1 MPLILWY
8 IIVGFV
14 SICTQDA
21 YFQHRASTA
30 KKNQKKTTQQQQ
42 TNKTINN
49 KKDCRYKFILKYSQ
63 VKMTES
69 HHNNYISQPFKITFF
84 RKLLV
89 IVFIYGYFQ
98 EKHV

>member
-21 YFQHRASTA
+21 YFQHSALTA
-30 KKNQKKTTQQQQ
+30 KKNKTKKQTNKIQQQQ

-49 KKDCRYKFILKYSQ
+49 KKDCRS
-63 VKMTES
+63 
-69 HHNNYISQPFKITFF
+69 
-84 RKLLV
+84 KL
-89 IVFIYGYFQ
+89 F
-98 EKHV
+98 

>member
-30 KKNQKKTTQQQQ
+30 KRKKKKTNKQKPTT
-42 TNKTINN
+42 TNKTITT
-49 KKDCRYKFILKYSQ
+49 KKIADTNLF
-63 VKMTES
+63 
-69 HHNNYISQPFKITFF
+69 
-84 RKLLV
+84 
-89 IVFIYGYFQ
+89 
-98 EKHV
+98 

>member
-21 YFQHRASTA
+21 YFQHSASTA
-30 KKNQKKTTQQQQ
+30 KKNKTKKQTNKIQQQQ

-49 KKDCRYKFILKYSQ
+49 KKDCRS
-63 VKMTES
+63 
-69 HHNNYISQPFKITFF
+69 
-84 RKLLV
+84 KL
-89 IVFIYGYFQ
+89 F
-98 EKHV
+98 

>member
-1 MPLILWY
+1 MLASVHKMLIFS
-8 IIVGFV
+8 IVLQLQ
-14 SICTQDA
+14 TEK
-21 YFQHRASTA
+21 
-30 KKNQKKTTQQQQ
+30 KKNKQKPTT
-42 TNKTINN
+42 TNKQNN
-49 KKDCRYKFILKYSQ
+49 NNEKDCRYKFILKYSQ